1 MALKAIHDKQD
12 EIEEVYRSL
21 YSERDGKWEL
31 TGISGIKT
39 QADVDRVQE
48 GARKERED
56 HKETKAKL
64 AAFDGLEAEDVH
76 TKLDRIGELE
86 AAAADKIDEGKL
98 EEMAEAR
105 AKTRLAPVERENARL
120 KKENEELATAN
131 SDLEGKGNTRLI
143 HDDLRK
149 HAKGIIPEAM
159 EDVLMN
165 GDRVFEVT
173 AEGQILTKDGMGV
186 TPGVTA
192 DIYFQEMQ
200 PKRPHWWPASE
211 GGGSKGSGNQGGMP
225 DNPWSKQH
233 WNVTRQGQVYTEQGS
248 EKAAQLAKL
257 AGVEIGATHPAE
269 KTA

>member
-1 MALKAIHDKQD
+1 MALKAIHDKQED
-12 EIEEVYRSL
+12 IEEVYREL
-21 YSERDGKWEL
+21 YTERDGKWEI
-31 TGISGIKT
+31 TGIQGIKT

-76 TKLDRIGELE
+76 KKLDRIGELE

-105 AKTRLAPVERENARL
+105 AKTRLAPVERECARL
-120 KKENEELATAN
+120 KKENEALLGDN
-131 SDLEGKGNTRLI
+131 EGLKGESSTRKI
-143 HDDLRK
+143 HDDVRK
-149 HAKGIIPEAM
+149 HAKGVIPEAM
-159 EDVLMN
+159 DDVLMN
-165 GDRVFEVT
+165 ADRVFEVT
-173 AEGQILTKDGMGV
+173 AEGQILTKEGCGV
-186 TPGVTA
+186 TPGVTP

-211 GGGSKGSGNQGGMP
+211 GGGSKGSGNTGGMP
-225 DNPWSKQH
+225 DNPWLKQH
-233 WNVTRQGQVYTEQGS
+233 WNMTKQGQIYKEQGA
-248 EKAAQLAKL
+248 EKAGQLAKM
-257 AGVEIGATHPAE
+257 AGVEIGATHPVE

>member
-12 EIEEVYRSL
+12 EIEEVYREL
-21 YSERDGKWEL
+21 YTERDGKWEL

-56 HKETKAKL
+56 HKETKVKL

-76 TKLDRIGELE
+76 KKLDRIGELE

-105 AKTRLAPVERENARL
+105 AKTRLAPVERENTRL
-120 KKENEELATAN
+120 KKENEALQGDN
-131 SDLEGKGNTRLI
+131 EGLKGESSTRRI
-143 HDDLRK
+143 HDEVRK
-149 HAKGIIPEAM
+149 HAKGVIPEAM

-165 GDRVFEVT
+165 ADRVFFVSE
-173 AEGQILTKDGMGV
+173 EGQILTKDNVGV

-200 PKRPHWWPASE
+200 PKRPHWWPVSE
-211 GGGSKGSGNQGGMP
+211 GGGSKGSGNAGGIP

-233 WNVTRQGQVYTEQGS
+233 WNLTKQGQVFKEHGA
-248 EKAAQLAKL
+248 EKAGQMAKL
-257 AGVEIGATHPAE
+257 AGVEVGGTHPAE